1 MCLNRYENFLNF
13 SIGSSYPD
21 YYTLWI
27 NGTIVVSGNY
37 ASGEMIQYSLDNYTS
52 TLGNYSVYIWAIGLD
67 GKIGEIYAEFNV
79 YSTSSTIISIVMLN
93 DLEFLS
99 KNNNLIFTIHSD
111 YPDYYELWIDDTG
124 KCGNGTWAEIAS
136 NPWCTD
142 VNGDGSLY
150 PIQGGAG

>member
-1 MCLNRYENFLNF
+1 MSTENFLNF

-99 KNNNLIFTIHSD
+99 KNNNLIFTID
-111 YPDYYELWIDDTG
+111 NEAICYYHF
-124 KCGNGTWAEIAS
+124 
-136 NPWCTD
+136 
-142 VNGDGSLY
+142 
-150 PIQGGAG
+150 